1 MLQKLRG
8 NQKGFTLI
16 ELMIVIAIIGI
27 LAAIA
32 VPQFMAYRM
41 RGYHSVAAGDLRNW
55 SSAQAAIMEDGAT
68 YGVVDFS
75 TNLDAAPGS
84 GPAAFAVGAVLAAGG
99 RTVPESVSATRTVT
113 GTMLTGTRNDAAGNA
128 IDFAFPIGVGDGVE
142 LTVGLSVVA
151 TAPLYQDSYLM
162 VTEHVKGIRAFAS
175 DSDLSSTVFF
185 AENEIWNSSALGTFN
200 ATPPACTVGVDN
212 LTGIA
217 AGGSVRNPNW
227 NVMK

>member
-8 NQKGFTLI
+8 NQEGFTLI

-55 SSAQAAIMEDGAT
+55 GSAHAAIMEDGAT

-75 TNLDAAPGS
+75 QNLDAAPGS

-99 RTVPESVSATRTVT
+99 RTVAESVSATRTVT
-113 GTMLTGTRNDAAGNA
+113 GTMLTGTRNDAAGNG
-128 IDFAFPIGVGDGVE
+128 IDFAFPIGE
-142 LTVGLSVVA
+142 PT
-151 TAPLYQDSYLM
+151 
-162 VTEHVKGIRAFAS
+162 I
-175 DSDLSSTVFF
+175 
-185 AENEIWNSSALGTFN
+185 
-200 ATPPACTVGVDN
+200 
-212 LTGIA
+212 
-217 AGGSVRNPNW
+217 
-227 NVMK
+227 